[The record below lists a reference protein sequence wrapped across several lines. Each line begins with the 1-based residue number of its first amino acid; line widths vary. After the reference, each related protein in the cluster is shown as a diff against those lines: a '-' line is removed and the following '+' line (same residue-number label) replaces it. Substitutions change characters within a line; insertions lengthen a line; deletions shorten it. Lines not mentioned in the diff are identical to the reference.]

1 MTSLPPETETFRPP
15 EDMVT
20 LPPPASLSWKTEP
33 RALSRTVADAS
44 RYLPLV
50 TSLSLIPS
58 PSPSPLGS
66 AVTARPVIGAS
77 AEARTVPERS
87 ADRYGRAAARSVNVP
102 SGTTGP
108 PSAALIAR

>member
-1 MTSLPPETETFRPP
+1 M
-15 EDMVT
+15 
-20 LPPPASLSWKTEP
+20 SWKIEP

-50 TSLSLIPS
+50 TSLSLTPA
-58 PSPSPLGS
+58 PLGS
-66 AVTARPVIGAS
+66 AVRARPVIGAS
-77 AEARTVPERS
+77 AEARTVQERS